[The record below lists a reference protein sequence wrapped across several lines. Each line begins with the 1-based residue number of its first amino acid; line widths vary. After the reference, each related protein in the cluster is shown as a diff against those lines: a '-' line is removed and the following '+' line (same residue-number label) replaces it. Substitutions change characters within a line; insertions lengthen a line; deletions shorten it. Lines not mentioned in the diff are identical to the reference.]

1 MCRKIWT
8 GISPSLPIPKLTQ
21 YIQFVKSGK
30 KIGQGP
36 PPPHLDKIQEN
47 SYFFRDNRPLSSKE
61 NLKIRSCLEPE
72 FEIDEDNCRRVDAKT
87 EAELIELLR
96 VGDVACQA
104 QAAWRRAPEEELN
117 ILFLFARPPFASE

>member
-1 MCRKIWT
+1 MGRALP
-8 GISPSLPIPKLTQ
+8 PS
-21 YIQFVKSGK
+21 
-30 KIGQGP
+30 
-36 PPPHLDKIQEN
+36 
-47 SYFFRDNRPLSSKE
+47 FRQNPREQLLFRENRPLSSKK
-61 NLKIRSCLEPE
+61 NLKIRSCLEPQ

-104 QAAWRRAPEEELN
+104 QAAWRRTPEEELS

>member
-1 MCRKIWT
+1 MEN
-8 GISPSLPIPKLTQ
+8 
-21 YIQFVKSGK
+21 

-47 SYFFRDNRPLSSKE
+47 SYFFRYNRPLSSKE

-72 FEIDEDNCRRVDAKT
+72 FEIDEDNCGRVDAKT
-87 EAELIELLR
+87 ETELIELLR
-96 VGDVACQA
+96 VRDVACQA

-117 ILFLFARPPFASE
+117 ILFLFARHPLASE